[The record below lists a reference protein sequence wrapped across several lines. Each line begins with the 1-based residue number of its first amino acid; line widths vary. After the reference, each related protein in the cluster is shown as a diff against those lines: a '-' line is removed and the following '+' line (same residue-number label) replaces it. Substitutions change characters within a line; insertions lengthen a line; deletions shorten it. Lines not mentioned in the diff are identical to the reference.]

1 VTAAPDGQVQFRP
14 DLYDR
19 DAPIVAALARP
30 FRFAPV
36 DPGRPSARTHPIA
49 LATSR

>member
-1 VTAAPDGQVQFRP
+1 VQFRG

-19 DAPIVAALARP
+19 DAPILRALAAP

-36 DPGRPSARTHPIA
+36 DAGRRAASPP
-49 LATSR
+49 